1 MRCGV
6 CGSQRLSPM
15 GDLKTDGQGNDR
27 LQFKVGR
34 ARLLKFRPKFQVAFA
49 RACLDCGTVFPCL
62 DEDDR
67 RRLAE
72 LCDDVQDAPQG

>member
-15 GDLKTDGQGNDR
+15 GELKATVKGNDR

-34 ARLLKFRPKFQVAFA
+34 ARLLKLRPKFEVALA

-67 RRLAE
+67 WRLAE
-72 LCDDVQDAPQG
+72 LCDDVRDAPQG